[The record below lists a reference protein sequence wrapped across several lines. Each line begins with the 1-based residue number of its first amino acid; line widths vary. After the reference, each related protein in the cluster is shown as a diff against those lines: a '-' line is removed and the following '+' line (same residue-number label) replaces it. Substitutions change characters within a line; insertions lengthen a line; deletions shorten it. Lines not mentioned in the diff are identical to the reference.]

1 MKKISALPRGRRL
14 TTKTRTALVAMLVL
28 SAFGA
33 FVAGTRAEPP
43 SGVGA
48 IVLANGTY
56 DSFNVRSDPHG
67 GIFNFRAHSAAP
79 IDILV
84 RQHDYEP
91 NSTTGWHTH
100 PGPVFITVTKGTLTY
115 YDADDPTCTPHV
127 LTAGTANDAFV
138 DNGHGHVVRNESGE
152 PAQDIS
158 VITSPVG
165 GPFREHLPARANPN
179 CDF

>member
-1 MKKISALPRGRRL
+1 MVL
-14 TTKTRTALVAMLVL
+14 LVVMVVP
-28 SAFGA
+28 AFGA
-33 FVAGTRAEPP
+33 FVAVTSAEPP
-43 SGVGA
+43 SGVSA
-48 IVLANGTY
+48 VVLAQGTY

-67 GIFNFRAHSAAP
+67 GIFNFRAHSEAP
-79 IDILV
+79 MDIVV
-84 RQHDYEP
+84 RQHDYQP

-127 LTAGTANDAFV
+127 ASADGPTKTFV
-138 DNGHGHVVRNESGE
+138 DDGHGHVVRNESGE